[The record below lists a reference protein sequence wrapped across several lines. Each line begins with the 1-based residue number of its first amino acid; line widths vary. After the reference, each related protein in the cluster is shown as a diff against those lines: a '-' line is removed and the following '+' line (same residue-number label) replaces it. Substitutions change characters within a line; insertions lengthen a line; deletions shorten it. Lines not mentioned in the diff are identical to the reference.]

1 MGSPLH
7 RPVQSLQN
15 SHLLPQL
22 PNPAN
27 IGYIVS
33 MSSVTNP
40 HDHVFRQTFGQPE
53 VAAGYFRHNLPEELL
68 EHIDLETLERTP
80 DTFVDPELHP
90 SASDLL
96 YTVDWSPARNS
107 GASQGKEKLLLY
119 LLLEHKSYADPLAV
133 FQLLRYMVRIWE
145 KHCGE
150 HPKAATL
157 PPVYP
162 MIIYHGARPW
172 RHPVNF
178 HSLFTVQEPALLA
191 RLPEFTPVLQDFSRL
206 DDQDIR
212 GGVSARTVLLI
223 LKHVFRDDLSE
234 QLPKILAQAQEML
247 ENENGREI
255 IFTLLYYLTEGTG
268 KLDEETLGTVLENSV
283 HGGDIM
289 QSFLK
294 KYYNQGLEQGV
305 QQGIQQGVQQGIQQ
319 GVQQGMQQGVMQGE
333 LRVLSRLL
341 RKRFGELPE
350 WAEQMLKEASG
361 AMLEVWSERVLTA
374 AALEDVFAE

>member
-1 MGSPLH
+1 
-7 RPVQSLQN
+7 
-15 SHLLPQL
+15 
-22 PNPAN
+22 
-27 IGYIVS
+27 

-68 EHIDLETLERTP
+68 EHINLETLERIP
-80 DTFVDPELHP
+80 DSFVDPELHP

-96 YTVDWSPARNS
+96 YTVEYTPV
-107 GASQGKEKLLLY
+107 QGGDTEKLLLY
-119 LLLEHKSYADPLAV
+119 LLLEHKSYIDPMTV
-133 FQLLRYMVRIWE
+133 FQVLRYMVRIWE
-145 KHCGE
+145 QYCAE
-150 HPKAATL
+150 HPKATKL

-172 RHPVNF
+172 QHPVNF

-191 RLPEFTPVLQDFSRL
+191 RLPEFSPVLQDFSRL
-206 DDQDIR
+206 DDQDVR
-212 GGVSARTVLLI
+212 GGISARTVLLT
-223 LKHVFRDDLSE
+223 LKHVFRDDLPE
-234 QLPKILAQAQEML
+234 RLPEILAQAREL
-247 ENENGREI
+247 LDNDNGREI

-268 KLDEETLGTVLENSV
+268 KLDEETLGAVLEDSV

-294 KYYNQGLEQGV
+294 KYYDQGLEQGV
-305 QQGIQQGVQQGIQQ
+305 QRGLQQGVQQG
-319 GVQQGMQQGVMQGE
+319 VVQGE
-333 LRVLSRLL
+333 LQLLSRQL

-361 AMLEVWSERVLTA
+361 GMLEIWSERILTA
-374 AALEDVFAE
+374 VSLEDVFVE

>member
-1 MGSPLH
+1 
-7 RPVQSLQN
+7 
-15 SHLLPQL
+15 
-22 PNPAN
+22 
-27 IGYIVS
+27 

-68 EHIDLETLERTP
+68 EHIDLETLERMP

-96 YTVDWSPARNS
+96 YAVDWLPDRNS
-107 GASQGKEKLLLY
+107 DAEDGGKEKLLLY

-145 KHCGE
+145 KYCTE
-150 HPKAATL
+150 HPKATTL

-178 HSLFTVQEPALLA
+178 HSLFTVQEPALLS
-191 RLPEFTPVLQDFSRL
+191 RLPEFSPVLQDFSRL
-206 DDQDIR
+206 DDRDIR
-212 GGVSARTVLLI
+212 GGVSARTVLLT

-234 QLPKILAQAQEML
+234 RLPKILAQAREML
-247 ENENGREI
+247 DNENGREI

-283 HGGDIM
+283 HGGGIM

-294 KYYNQGLEQGV
+294 KYYNQGVEQGV
-305 QQGIQQGVQQGIQQ
+305 QQGIQQGVQQGIRQ
-319 GVQQGMQQGVMQGE
+319 GVQQGVVQGE

-341 RKRFGELPE
+341 KKRFGELPE

-361 AMLEVWSERVLTA
+361 GMLEVWSERVLTA